1 MLMIPLFD
9 LHCDTPYKLLG
20 PNLNERLSL
29 LENTFH
35 VDLKRACRYGSYAQ
49 CFACYT
55 SDIEHYPNGLTPADV
70 FSKEFACIID
80 QIEKNSDKIG
90 LARNASEILQNA
102 EKGKLSAILTLEGTA
117 GIHYDPAAL
126 QDLRSKGFL
135 ITTLGWNER
144 NPLTGSHCTGGGL
157 TALGKIFVQEA
168 QRSGMIVDVSHISD
182 EGFWDI
188 LDITSAPVIASHSNS
203 RSVYP
208 VTRNI
213 TDEMFMAIC
222 QTGGIVGINLFS
234 DFLGEAADIDTV
246 CDHIFHFLSLD
257 HTGKHVALGGDLD
270 GCKILPDRFTG
281 VESYSL
287 LADRLIQRGLS
298 LDTVKDIFWNN
309 AMGVIT
315 ECCT

>member
-1 MLMIPLFD
+1 M
-9 LHCDTPYKLLG
+9 
-20 PNLNERLSL
+20 
-29 LENTFH
+29 
-35 VDLKRACRYGSYAQ
+35 
-49 CFACYT
+49 
-55 SDIEHYPNGLTPADV
+55 
-70 FSKEFACIID
+70 
-80 QIEKNSDKIG
+80 
-90 LARNASEILQNA
+90 
-102 EKGKLSAILTLEGTA
+102 
-117 GIHYDPAAL
+117 
-126 QDLRSKGFL
+126 
-135 ITTLGWNER
+135 
-144 NPLTGSHCTGGGL
+144 
-157 TALGKIFVQEA
+157 
-168 QRSGMIVDVSHISD
+168 GMVVDVSHISD

-188 LDITSAPVIASHSNS
+188 MDITSAPVIASHSNS

-222 QTGGIVGINLFS
+222 QANGVVGINSFS
-234 DFLGEAADIDTV
+234 EFLGEAADIDTV

-270 GCKILPDRFTG
+270 GCKILPDGFTG